1 MTSKLQPLDHGIFKW
16 FKLEYRRYFL
26 QSIFARMYDNANAS
40 ELGKKIT
47 VGDAVKWSKYAW
59 RDLDSGLVVKC
70 FAICGMKNSAIEKQ
84 ILSFNE
90 TKTVDENVELSKI
103 AGIEYDQ
110 KALECEDNLECFD
123 DFSDS

>member
-1 MTSKLQPLDHGIFKW
+1 MTVADVV
-16 FKLEYRRYFL
+16 E
-26 QSIFARMYDNANAS
+26 
-40 ELGKKIT
+40 
-47 VGDAVKWSKYAW
+47 WSRSAW

-84 ILSFNE
+84 ISSFNE
-90 TKTVDENVELSKI
+90 TKTIYEIVELSKI

-123 DFSDS
+123 ELRDNWGELMIENVAAQSKCYSLSLKNYH